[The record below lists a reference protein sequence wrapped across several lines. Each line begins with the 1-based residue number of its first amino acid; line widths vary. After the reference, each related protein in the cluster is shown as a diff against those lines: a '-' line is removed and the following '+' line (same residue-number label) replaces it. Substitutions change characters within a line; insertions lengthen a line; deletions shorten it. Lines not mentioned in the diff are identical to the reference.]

1 MIGTMEASGNM
12 PKGIGDFVGCWR
24 IDRRIEDAL
33 GANGHFTGMATIS
46 PGTKTACNYRETG
59 TLRLGETSFEAE
71 RRYRWTETSPGL
83 LSIFF
88 DDGRFFH
95 SFSLSP
101 NVDATHDCPP
111 DWYEVQY
118 DFASWPSWTAR
129 WRVTGPR
136 KDYVM
141 ESRYVPE

>member
-1 MIGTMEASGNM
+1 MEASGNM
-12 PKGIGDFVGCWR
+12 PTKIDDFVGHWR

-33 GANGHFTGMATIS
+33 GASGQFVGRASIS
-46 PGTKTACNYRETG
+46 PDTNTACNYSETG

-71 RRYRWTETSPGL
+71 RRYRWIETAPGL

-88 DDGRFFH
+88 DDGQFFH

-101 NVDATHDCPP
+101 KVEATHDCPP
-111 DWYEVQY
+111 DWYEVRY
-118 DFASWPSWTAR
+118 DFTDWPVWSAR

-136 KDYVM
+136 KDYIM
-141 ESRYVPE
+141 KSRYMPE